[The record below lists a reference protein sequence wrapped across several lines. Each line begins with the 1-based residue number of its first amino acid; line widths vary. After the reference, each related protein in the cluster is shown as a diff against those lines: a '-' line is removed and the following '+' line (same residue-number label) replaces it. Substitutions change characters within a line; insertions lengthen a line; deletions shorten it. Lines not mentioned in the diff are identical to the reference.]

1 MPNVTIY
8 HNPRCSKSRQTL
20 ELIRAHGIEPN
31 VIEYLKDPPSVAEL
45 RDIAK
50 KLELSP
56 KEMVRKK
63 EFSQLQGNDDL
74 TSRQYLQAMADHPRT
89 IERPIVVCGNRARV
103 GRPPEN
109 VLDLLT

>member
-8 HNPRCSKSRQTL
+8 HNPRCSKSPPPL
-20 ELIRAHGIEPN
+20 HSLRAHGIEPH
-31 VIEYLKDPPSVAEL
+31 VIESLKDSHSVAEL
-45 RDIAK
+45 REIAK